1 MEETEIQP
9 CFLGGEK
16 STNKCATKKKKK
28 NARESHCSD
37 FTSEYAS
44 EISMLYTKIQNQ
56 LDIHDD
62 IKMFGYLYRQVSC

>member
-1 MEETEIQP
+1 MEETEIQH
-9 CFLGGEK
+9 CFLGGK
-16 STNKCATKKKKK
+16 KAPINVQPKKKK